1 MKDKK
6 SNRIHDMYFAAKESD
21 EASRILLDKS
31 TTFFKTLETNKHLE
45 KVDNMWRAYH
55 GFYSTN
61 GNDHEISFTGEEEE
75 LVDISVN
82 HLRNIAQHMHRII
95 TTNRPKMEARAINT
109 DYKSMSQTY
118 LANGIL
124 EYYMREKGLENC
136 LIKAVEQAIVLG
148 AGYVKMDWNATSGE
162 AYDVDIETGDFNYEG
177 ELEFS
182 NPSFYD
188 VVVDGTKETWDNEWV
203 LVRSYINKYNLIAK
217 FPELE
222 DEIMSVDT
230 KDTDRKRNF
239 TIWSND
245 STDDIPVYEFFHRK
259 TEALPEG
266 RYLQFVSPEIILI
279 DADMP
284 YRQIPVFRVV
294 PSEIMGTPYGY
305 SPMFDVY
312 PIQEAINS
320 LYSTILTNE
329 SAFGVQN
336 VFVKRGSDLNIMN
349 LEGAMNIIEG
359 NTKPES
365 LNLTH
370 TPPEIFNTLNQMI
383 AAAETIS
390 GISSVTRG
398 NPEAS
403 LESGAALALVQS
415 MSLQFLSGL
424 QQQYV
429 KLIEDTGT
437 SVINILKDYANT
449 PKLIALVGKN
459 NKSLLKEFTGDMIN
473 SINRVVV
480 DMGNPLSSSTA
491 GRVQMA
497 EQLLQM
503 KLIKN
508 PNQYFQVLNTGR
520 LDAGFEG
527 EMSELLLIKQE
538 NESLMSGD
546 PVMASVIDKH
556 SEHILEHK
564 NVMSD
569 PVLRQDQILV
579 ANVTN
584 HIQEHIDF
592 LRTTDP
598 DLLMMIGEQ
607 PLNPPAAQ
615 GNAEMPQPE
624 GAQNKNVI
632 AGSNNSQV
640 MGEPSLEG
648 QMPKQPGMPEMPTPP
663 APFEGNPTDPSQ
675 M

>member
-1 MKDKK
+1 MSKKDK
-6 SNRIHDMYFAAKESD
+6 NYEIYFAAKEAD
-21 EASRILLDKS
+21 ETVSVLFEKS
-31 TTFFKTLETNKHLE
+31 KDFFKTLDTNKHID
-45 KVDNMWRAYH
+45 KVNNMWRAYH
-55 GFYSTN
+55 GYYNAS
-61 GNDHEISFTGEEEE
+61 GNDHEISFNGEEEE
-75 LVDISVN
+75 LVELPVN

-95 TTNRPKMEARAINT
+95 TSNRPTMEARAINT

-124 EYYMREKGLENC
+124 EYYMREKGLEKC
-136 LIKAVEQAIVLG
+136 LIKAVEMAIVLG
-148 AGYVKMDWNATSGE
+148 VGYVKMDWNATAGE
-162 AYDVDIETGDFNYEG
+162 AYDVDPETGEFNYEG

-188 VVVDGTKETWDNEWV
+188 VVVDGTKETWNNEWV

-217 FPELE
+217 YPELE
-222 DEIMSVDT
+222 DEIMAVET
-230 KDTDRKRNF
+230 KDVELNRSF

-245 STDDIPVYEFFHRK
+245 STDDIPIYEFFHKK
-259 TEALPEG
+259 TEALPDG
-266 RYLQFVSPEIILI
+266 RYIQFVSPEVVLL
-279 DADMP
+279 DTDMP
-284 YRQIPVFRVV
+284 YRQIPVFRIV

-320 LYSTILTNE
+320 LYSTIITNE

-336 VFVKRGSDLNIMN
+336 VFVKRGADLNIMS
-349 LEGAMNIIEG
+349 LEGGMNIIEG
-359 NTKPES
+359 NDAPQP
-365 LNLTH
+365 LNLTQ
-370 TPPEIFNTLNQMI
+370 TPPEIFRTLEQMI

-403 LESGAALALVQS
+403 LQSGAALALVQS

-437 SVINILKDYANT
+437 AVINILKDYANT

-459 NKSLLKEFTGDMIN
+459 NKSLLKEFTGDMIS

-480 DMGNPLSSSTA
+480 DMGNALSNSTA

-503 KLIKN
+503 KLIKD

-538 NESLMSGD
+538 NEALMIGEE
-546 PVMASVIDKH
+546 VKAAIIDKH
-556 SEHILEHK
+556 SQHIIEHK
-564 NVMSD
+564 NVMAD
-569 PVLRQDQILV
+569 PTLRKDQVLV

-592 LRTTDP
+592 LRNTDP
-598 DLLMMIGEQ
+598 DLLMLIGEQ

-615 GNAEMPQPE
+615 GNPNLPPGPQAANNQQVLEGSPNAEMIQPMSNE
-624 GAQNKNVI
+624 GELPN
-632 AGSNNSQV
+632 
-640 MGEPSLEG
+640 M
-648 QMPKQPGMPEMPTPP
+648 PGMPEMPTPP
-663 APFEGNPTDPSQ
+663 APFENNPVDPSQ